1 MIKFAKSILL
11 AGVVLTSQSA
21 AQSMDE
27 NGVPNLGYCYWRDHY
42 NGAARYYLTAVFQTK
57 LSQAQTAAE
66 WKEYTNEKYGPP
78 PERTGSADCHVSDSD
93 SISKSRPWHRE
104 TSPDGWS
111 PSNASASQEA
121 RRISKS
127 QKKPELSPGALIVEA
142 NTSARDAMVRAE
154 AQRMDMLKK
163 TAADNARM
171 VAVAAASKAENDR
184 IMAKVK
190 AEMKKR
196 GNKQ

>member
-1 MIKFAKSILL
+1 MIKFGKSILL

-42 NGAARYYLTAVFQTK
+42 NGATRYYLTAVFQTK
-57 LSQAQTAAE
+57 LSQTQTAAE

-111 PSNASASQEA
+111 PSNASVSQEA
-121 RRISKS
+121 QRISES
-127 QKKPELSPGALIVEA
+127 QKKPELSSGALIGEDNGNAARAKAWDNVLLQAKREEA
-142 NTSARDAMVRAE
+142 TRKA
-154 AQRMDMLKK
+154 
-163 TAADNARM
+163 
-171 VAVAAASKAENDR
+171 AVAAATVESKAKYKQ
-184 IMAKVK
+184 IMEK
-190 AEMKKR
+190 AIAEAKKR